1 MSPNLT
7 NPLYHLSRRVI
18 AQGCFLLDR
27 GSVGTRL
34 APAEDV
40 DTAGPENSLCEPCGV
55 LPAVLTHSKG
65 GSAGATS
72 LGSDE
77 AGSLAPS
84 LLIQP
89 ATKQGRSFTPDATG
103 GLGLS
108 MRHLCFTGWPL
119 TIDYDRQAP
128 S

>member
-40 DTAGPENSLCEPCGV
+40 DTAVRKIVSANRVECCQRSSHTARAVVPV
-55 LPAVLTHSKG
+55 LLA
-65 GSAGATS
+65 
-72 LGSDE
+72 E
-77 AGSLAPS
+77 A
-84 LLIQP
+84 

-103 GLGLS
+103 GPGLS